1 MAGNVGCWVITMN
14 NSTRCQVPKKRFAF
28 FMLFLAGWTFLTA
41 CGAGGRSDDDTKP
54 TEILPTAQVRI
65 GLLPTVTPEPKT
77 ATPQPQAT
85 ETSPPTLQVQAWPTL
100 DEEQY
105 LLSLI
110 DGMIDK
116 IERRLNSTNTEIRP

>member
-1 MAGNVGCWVITMN
+1 
-14 NSTRCQVPKKRFAF
+14 
-28 FMLFLAGWTFLTA
+28 MLFLTGWALLTA
-41 CGAGGRSDDDTKP
+41 CGAGGPLEDNTKP

-77 ATPQPQAT
+77 ATLQPEAT
-85 ETSPPTLQVQAWPTL
+85 ETAPPTLQVQAWPTL

-116 IERRLNSTNTEIRP
+116 IERRLNNTNTEIRP